1 MQTLTR
7 ATPFFTT
14 CLALAL
20 AAGCG
25 GGVEG
30 RYAVSGTVKFKGALL
45 DKGVI
50 EFADPKVPGTAGV
63 AEIQNGQYSLPRERG
78 LAPGTYTVRISSGQ
92 PAPAPKDNIPGESPP
107 PAPDRIPQ
115 EYNTK
120 SKLKAEVKADG
131 ENTINFSIP

>member
-1 MQTLTR
+1 MKRATR
-7 ATPFFTT
+7 AIPFVTA
-14 CLALAL
+14 CLVLAL
-20 AAGCG
+20 AGCG
-25 GGVEG
+25 GNTTD
-30 RYAVSGTVKFKGALL
+30 RYAVSGTVKFKAALL

-50 EFADPKVPGTAGV
+50 EFADPNVPGTAGV

-78 LAPGTYTVRISSGQ
+78 LPPGTYVVRISTGQ

-107 PAPDRIPQ
+107 PAPERIPE

-131 ENTINFSIP
+131 PNTFDFSIP